1 MDRPVQD
8 IAEEL
13 ARTLNAEQRHLL
25 IHLVRALTRD
35 AEDQG
40 AGLGIW
46 RIARAVQDRIRVA
59 ACEEDRV

>member
-1 MDRPVQD
+1 MDRHPQD

-13 ARTLNAEQRHLL
+13 ARILNAEQRHLL
-25 IHLVRALTRD
+25 IHLVRALVRD
-35 AEDQG
+35 ADDQG

-59 ACEEDRV
+59 DREEDL